1 MTADWV
7 HDRRLR
13 RAMFVA
19 LNIAAGFVM
28 FALFIMP
35 VGDFLS
41 ARDARIAD
49 QRLLLARLTA
59 IAKRE
64 PAVHAAAR
72 ETVEQLKRGE
82 LLIGP
87 NEGVINADLQTRIK
101 TLTEQ
106 AGARLRSVQGLPAST
121 NEQQMR
127 YVSARLDMHGSLQAI
142 QRALHAIE
150 AGRPY
155 LFVTS
160 AAIKPSLNAQNPRE
174 EPVIEARLDLV
185 GAMQVGERNP

>member
-1 MTADWV
+1 MISVDWI

-19 LNIAAGFVM
+19 LNLAVGLAVYALFVM
-28 FALFIMP
+28 P
-35 VGDFLS
+35 VADFFS
-41 ARDARIAD
+41 ARDARIAE

-59 IAKRE
+59 IAQRE
-64 PAVHAAAR
+64 PAVQAAAR
-72 ETVEQLKRGE
+72 ETTEQLKRGE

-101 TLTEQ
+101 TITEQ

-121 NEQQMR
+121 SEQTR
-127 YVSARLDMHGSLQAI
+127 YVGARLEMHGTLQAI

-150 AGRPY
+150 TGRPY

-160 AAIKPSLNAQNPRE
+160 AAIRPSLNAQNPRE

-185 GAMQVGERNP
+185 GAMQAGERNP

>member
-1 MTADWV
+1 MITADWM

-19 LNIAAGFVM
+19 LNLAAGFGM

-35 VGDFLS
+35 VDDLLS
-41 ARDARIAD
+41 ARDARIAE

-59 IAKRE
+59 IARRE
-64 PAVHAAAR
+64 PAVQAAAR
-72 ETVEQLKRGE
+72 ETAEQLKRGE

-101 TLTEQ
+101 TITEQ
-106 AGARLRSVQGLPAST
+106 AGARLRSVQGLPAITS
-121 NEQQMR
+121 EQMR
-127 YVSARLDMHGSLQAI
+127 YVGARLDMHGSLQAI

-150 AGRPY
+150 TGRPY

-160 AAIKPSLNAQNPRE
+160 AAIRPSLNAQNPRE
-174 EPVIEARLDLV
+174 EPVIEARLDVV